1 MNVNRLRSGV
11 DRCPVA
17 VRGCGHN
24 GAERCMTNSR
34 EVARYPRVPG
44 RPRSRLTG
52 INPRHFSKPAWYRF
66 SRDRRARYVSR
77 ISGEFTDVQAALVEN
92 MIWLEWA
99 ALQVE
104 VEGGLVGLREGREH
118 RRLFQRLLADFEA
131 TLRPPPA
138 PRVVQQ
144 RRRAPRLVDI
154 VSGAEG
160 ADRV

>member
-1 MNVNRLRSGV
+1 
-11 DRCPVA
+11 
-17 VRGCGHN
+17 
-24 GAERCMTNSR
+24 MTNSR
-34 EVARYPRVPG
+34 EVAHYPRVPG

-77 ISGEFTDVQAALVEN
+77 ISGELTDVQAALVEN

-131 TLRPPPA
+131 TLRPPPP
-138 PRVVQQ
+138 PRRVGQQ
-144 RRRAPRLVDI
+144 RRQAPRLFDI
-154 VSGAEG
+154 VSGTG
-160 ADRV
+160 R